1 MNDNEEIIQQ
11 EMMVPAL
18 ASETLIAIADQ
29 ADRRMDAVLK
39 IKKVA
44 LKATNARDWA
54 DQNGNPYLQVS
65 GSEKVGRIFG
75 VSWRI
80 DEPICELLEGG
91 HFQYTYQGEFSLAG
105 AIITAIGTRSSKDPF
120 FKRYAW
126 GKKDADGNSE
136 KTELPPSEIDK
147 GDVKKAAYTN
157 CIGNGITRLLG
168 IRSLTWADLQEFA
181 GISQEQVM
189 RVEYKDKGKKKDEI
203 ETEGAQTVTCAIAD
217 VRKQTKKKD
226 GTLMKSPLFNIIST
240 DNKEY
245 KTFSESLAKLA
256 KEAKDAGVMATITFE
271 ETKYGFDL
279 KTLLLCVP
287 DEKEEERNLGEEG

>member
-168 IRSLTWADLQEFA
+168 IRNLTYEDLKA
-181 GISQEQVM
+181 ANIDTSKLSK
-189 RVEYKDKGKKKDEI
+189 VEYGNQEMSA
-203 ETEGAQTVTCAIAD
+203 EGRNLKAEAHEMLVSMYGENYGAELEKITAWT
-217 VRKQTKKKD
+217 
-226 GTLMKSPLFNIIST
+226 
-240 DNKEY
+240 NKEG
-245 KTFSESLAKLA
+245 KSMAGKRSLDGVTEKAMSVVYGKI
-256 KEAKDAGVMATITFE
+256 KEL
-271 ETKYGFDL
+271 Y
-279 KTLLLCVP
+279 
-287 DEKEEERNLGEEG
+287 